1 MKKNRASA
9 IIPYENGLIVIR
21 RIKGDKRYNTI

>member
-9 IIPYENGLIVIR
+9 IIPYEEGLIVIK
-21 RIKGDKRYNTI
+21 RIKENNEKL